1 MLNIMAINALKR
13 SIVWPITDY
22 SVVEEAAALA
32 SRLKH
37 RLSKKDWTISTAE
50 SCTGGL
56 IASVLTDIS
65 GASSWFKQGWIV
77 YSNESKMRELG
88 VEKSAFD
95 KDDSG
100 AVSHKVAVQMARG
113 ARYKSGSNVSIAV
126 TGIAGPAGGNEEKEV
141 GRVHVA
147 VIAEDYFLVRRMDF
161 GENDRLDNKR
171 SFTSLALRLAI
182 EAIDRVE
189 GDTKKEASLSS
200 GPVEVTSSEEEDAQ
214 IHGTEEWEGALS
226 WGSEKKTVSQSLK
239 KIDLASLTDW
249 ED

>member
-1 MLNIMAINALKR
+1 
-13 SIVWPITDY
+13 
-22 SVVEEAAALA
+22 VVEEAAALA

-37 RLSKKDWTISTAE
+37 RLIKKEWSISTAE
-50 SCTGGL
+50 SCTGGMISSL
-56 IASVLTDIS
+56 LTDIS
-65 GASSWFKQGWIV
+65 GASEWFKQGWIV

-88 VEKSAFD
+88 VENSAFD
-95 KDDSG
+95 EVGSG

-113 ARYKSGSNVSIAV
+113 ARYKSGSNVAIAV
-126 TGIAGPAGGNEEKEV
+126 TGIAGPSGASEGKEV

-171 SFTSLALRLAI
+171 SFSSFALRLAL

-189 GDTKKEASLSS
+189 EGSKKETSLSS
-200 GPVEVTSSEEEDAQ
+200 DPIETIEEADPDSQ
-214 IHGTEEWEGALS
+214 SLLGTEEWEGGIS

-239 KIDLASLTDW
+239 KIDLASLIDW
-249 ED
+249 DE

>member
-1 MLNIMAINALKR
+1 M
-13 SIVWPITDY
+13 
-22 SVVEEAAALA
+22 VEEAAALA

-37 RLSKKDWTISTAE
+37 RLAKKDWTISTAE

-56 IASVLTDIS
+56 ISSLLTDIS
-65 GASSWFKQGWIV
+65 GASAWFKQGWVV

-95 KDDSG
+95 NDGSG

-113 ARYKSGSNVSIAV
+113 ARYKSGSNVAIAV
-126 TGIAGPAGGNEEKEV
+126 TGISGPGGATEGKEV

-147 VIAEDYFLVRRMDF
+147 AIAEDYFLVRRMDF
-161 GENDRLDNKR
+161 GDNDRLDNKR
-171 SFTSLALRLAI
+171 SFASFALRLAL

-189 GDTKKEASLSS
+189 EGAKTETSLSS
-200 GPVEVTSSEEEDAQ
+200 DPVEINEDEEVVGQASLQ
-214 IHGTEEWEGALS
+214 GTEEWEGGIS

-239 KIDLASLTDW
+239 KIDLASLIDW
-249 ED
+249 NE